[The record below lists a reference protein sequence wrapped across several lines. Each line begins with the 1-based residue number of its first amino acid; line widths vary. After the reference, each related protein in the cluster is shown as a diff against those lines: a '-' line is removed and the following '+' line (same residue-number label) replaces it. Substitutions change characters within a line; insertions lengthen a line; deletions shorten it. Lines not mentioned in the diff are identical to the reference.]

1 MPAGGGH
8 IGRFPGR
15 WVPRLAHFIWCVPC
29 TIRMVTLSVANL
41 CVAGRLPPI
50 KASNGIFGSRVF
62 RNPPFAVYC
71 AAPFVV
77 SFGSFTVLIYI
88 GSSAVAAGISR
99 NFAFYWVAII
109 NASSGVGRVL
119 CGLLGDRLGAMNPH
133 CHSATPLTVLSVF
146 YGLINASY
154 TALNQVPA
162 AAMGRTEYLGL
173 RICTVNTVIDLGMS
187 CHQ

>member
-1 MPAGGGH
+1 MGSTLGS
-8 IGRFPGR
+8 FY
-15 WVPRLAHFIWCVPC
+15 LECVPC

-41 CVAGRLPPI
+41 VCLRLCNRAEIWSTCVQCLAGRLPPI

-109 NASSGVGRVL
+109 N
-119 CGLLGDRLGAMNPH
+119 PH

-173 RICTVNTVIDLGMS
+173 RIGTVNTVIDLGMS